1 MNFEEYMQKR
11 KEFDKQFTKR
21 LEPENKEQL
30 ITHFLLAKSLPEALT
45 KDQKVSFEV
54 KDGQPMI
61 EINTSVIGA
70 AIAAVEIMYSSQQF
84 ERCLDYFMSYL
95 QMRQLGFVRE
105 ESSFRKFNSKEEL
118 EVFKKIFNS
127 SEEMK
132 EDLKKQMEKAK
143 E

>member
-11 KEFDKQFTKR
+11 EEFDKQFTKR

-54 KDGQPMI
+54 KDGQSMI
-61 EINTSVIGA
+61 EINTSVIGC
-70 AIAAVEIMYSSQQF
+70 AIAAVEIMYSSKQF

-95 QMRQLGFVRE
+95 QMRQMGIVRE
-105 ESSFRKFNSKEEL
+105 ESSIRKFNSKEEL